1 MIGKRVKEKFVLGIT
16 LSNNEIKDIMKV
28 IMSLENRE
36 ILFKGT
42 IRKINSQ
49 EGEFLNFRRPLM
61 TTGLP
66 LMKSALTSLAKS
78 LLIPLALS
86 AGRRYSKENYG
97 SGTTA
102 LIISNK

>member
-49 EGEFLNFRRPLM
+49 EGGFLNFRRPLM

-66 LMKSALTSLAKS
+66 LMKSALTQLAKS